1 MISINFFVCKVG
13 SIQIILD
20 ALKLQ
25 KPKKFRRGEFKFS
38 QLCPA
43 KKTTPL
49 DQRGRSYVRHLIPDN
64 INDTEFIYKVNFE
77 PGKGQNVN
85 FFLA

>member
-13 SIQIILD
+13 SIQIILE
-20 ALKLQ
+20 ALKLK
-25 KPKKFRRGEFKFS
+25 KPTKFRRREFDK
-38 QLCPA
+38 
-43 KKTTPL
+43 
-49 DQRGRSYVRHLIPDN
+49 RGRSYVRHVIPDN
-64 INDTEFIYKVNFE
+64 INDPEFIYKVNFE